1 MAKAQKIEI
10 MTEEQNTVVAEVT
23 TPEVETSKKGVRAT
37 VIKPTEEQIAH
48 LATLGQ
54 TSAKIRYLIAQGYS
68 TTENRYSGIAN
79 YLGILTQ
86 HVRNVA
92 TQQLKRAE

>member
-1 MAKAQKIEI
+1 MAKAQKI
-10 MTEEQNTVVAEVT
+10 MNEEVITVTTEVT

-68 TTENRYSGIAN
+68 TAENRYSGIAN